1 LTRFRALFL
10 IAATALAAL
19 ALAACGG
26 DDGGGDE
33 DPQEVLEATFN
44 NDQQVDSGVI
54 DLTFDLSA
62 EGEQPGE
69 MSATLTGP
77 FQDQEGAFSQFDIDA
92 EVSFE
97 SEEQGSFSGSGG
109 LVSTGD
115 RAFVNFQG
123 TDYEVPQQAFQQ
135 FAQTFT
141 QLQQQNEEQAER
153 TEGTQQLIDSFG
165 ELSNEGTEDVDGTET
180 THISGDLDIAKF
192 TDSIRTQLDEQ
203 QGAEGVTPAQLEQL
217 QSSLDQ
223 LTESVKSASMDVYS
237 GTDDDILRKLDLSFE
252 VESGEGDTLTAD
264 FSLSLSD
271 VNQPQEIAGPGSARP
286 LTELLQQFNI
296 DPGSLGQL
304 GTALGGASAGAPQAG
319 GSATPPTSD
328 ATQAYLE
335 CLQTA
340 TTSEALQECSSL
352 IQ

>member
-1 LTRFRALFL
+1 LTRFRALLL

-26 DDGGGDE
+26 DDGGDE
-33 DPQEVLEATFN
+33 DPKEVLDATFN

-54 DLTFDLSA
+54 DLTFDLAA

-77 FQDQEGAFSQFDIDA
+77 FQDQEGGFSQFDVDA
-92 EVSFE
+92 EVSF
-97 SEEQGSFSGSGG
+97 SSEQGDFSGSGG

-123 TDYEVPQQAFQQ
+123 TDYEVPAQAFQQ
-135 FAQTFT
+135 FARTFT
-141 QLQQQNEEQAER
+141 QLQQQNEEQADQA
-153 TEGTQQLIDSFG
+153 EGTQQLIDSFG
-165 ELSNEGTEDVDGTET
+165 ELSNEGNEDVDGTET

-192 TDSIRTQLDEQ
+192 TDSIRTQLSEQ
-203 QGAEGVTPAQLEQL
+203 QGTNAVPQAQLEQL
-217 QSSLDQ
+217 QTSLDQ
-223 LTESVKSASMDVYS
+223 LTESVKSASLDVYS

-271 VNQPQEIAGPGSARP
+271 VNQPQEIAGPGSAQP
-286 LTELLQQFNI
+286 LSELLQQFNI
-296 DPGSLGQL
+296 DPSSLGQL
-304 GTALGGASAGAPQAG
+304 GTALGGSTAGAPQAG
-319 GSATPPTSD
+319 GSAEPPSSD

>member
-1 LTRFRALFL
+1 LPRFRALFL

-26 DDGGGDE
+26 DDGGDE

-54 DLTFDLSA
+54 DLTFDLAA

-77 FQDQEGAFSQFDIDA
+77 FQDQEGGFSQFDIDA
-92 EVSFE
+92 EVSF
-97 SEEQGSFSGSGG
+97 SSEQGDFSGSGG

-123 TDYEVPQQAFQQ
+123 TDYEVPAQAFQQ

-141 QLQQQNEEQAER
+141 QLQQQNEEQADQA
-153 TEGTQQLIDSFG
+153 EGTQQLIDSFG
-165 ELSNEGTEDVDGTET
+165 ELSNEGNEDVDGTET
-180 THISGDLDIAKF
+180 THISGDLDITKF
-192 TDSIRTQLDEQ
+192 TDSIRTQLEEQ
-203 QGAEGVTPAQLEQL
+203 QGTNAVPQAQLEQL

-223 LTESVKSASMDVYS
+223 LTESVKNASLDVYS
-237 GTDDDILRKLDLSFE
+237 GNEDDILRKLDLSFD
-252 VESGEGDTLTAD
+252 VESAEGDTLTAD

-271 VNQPQEIAGPGSARP
+271 VNQPQEIAGPGSAQP
-286 LTELLQQFNI
+286 LSELLQQFNI
-296 DPGSLGQL
+296 DPSSLGQL
-304 GTALGGASAGAPQAG
+304 GTALGGASANAPQAG
-319 GSATPPTSD
+319 GSAAPPTSD